1 MKEQIGKTAG
11 AVWDALQKN
20 DKLALS
26 KLPKVIKEKDSLTYQ
41 AVGWLAREDKIEYQV
56 EGKKTF
62 VVLSTA
68 ERVPQ

>member
-11 AVWDALQKN
+11 AVWAALQKN

-41 AVGWLAREDKIEYQV
+41 AVGWLAREDKIDYQI

-62 VVLSTA
+62 VVLATT
-68 ERVPQ
+68 ERVTQ